1 MQQAYR
7 DLLTSMLADMETA
20 DPLYQPTYYWR
31 LCSQRLI
38 DDLDE
43 YGLERFRASPSAL
56 RHFCPTYIFGDL
68 AANKPAFEQLYNAI
82 ANVLPEKPKT
92 HQWMDQFL
100 TGEALAAADYR
111 VYRASDQD
119 RLPFINEVDESK
131 VGDPLGQF
139 EFEGRAFS
147 RSMLNYLLG
156 INFIKSQLGDIPCNN
171 VLEIGGGF
179 GTLGEIL
186 LSDSRNGS
194 FYINVDIP
202 PTAMFSSY
210 YLEQVLGPDRVL
222 SYTAT
227 RELVEIDI
235 AQIRTPNSAAIFCPW
250 QLPALQG
257 VVDLFVNF
265 ISFQE
270 MEPAVVSNYLKQVDR
285 LQSRY
290 VLLRNIREGREIAE
304 KDGELGVKNPVR
316 GIDYDD
322 YLANYELVATNT
334 IPYGFATVDGFH
346 SELRLY
352 ARR

>member
-7 DLLTSMLADMETA
+7 ELLTSMLADMEAA

-56 RHFCPTYIFGDL
+56 MHFCPTYVFGDL
-68 AANKPAFEQLYNAI
+68 AANKPAYEALYEAI
-82 ANVLPEKPKT
+82 SKVLPQRPKT
-92 HQWMDQFL
+92 HQWMDQYL

-111 VYRASDQD
+111 VYRASDLD
-119 RLPFINEVDESK
+119 RVPFISAVSESK

-139 EFEGRAFS
+139 QFEGRSFS

-156 INFIKSQLGDIPCNN
+156 INFIKSQLPDVACQN

-186 LSDSRNGS
+186 LSDSRNQS
-194 FYINVDIP
+194 FYMNVDIP

-210 YLEQVLGPDRVL
+210 YLEQVLGGERVL
-222 SYTAT
+222 GYAKT
-227 RELVEIDI
+227 RELSEIPID
-235 AQIRTPNSAAIFCPW
+235 QIRTPNTAAIFCPW
-250 QLPALQG
+250 QLPLLRGAI
-257 VVDLFVNF
+257 DLFVNF

-270 MEPAVVSNYLKQVDR
+270 MEPTVVRNYLNQVDR
-285 LQSRY
+285 LQARY
-290 VLLRNIREGREIAE
+290 VLLRNIREGREIAA

-316 GIDYDD
+316 GVDYDT
-322 YLANYELVATNT
+322 YLENYELVATNT